1 VRVAVERPARLSG
14 TISEDLMTV
23 CNPRQPFVIGLA
35 IVLALTSSLVYPG
48 SVLAHERREVGKYQ
62 FVVGFINEPALQGEP
77 NGVDLRVVNGET
89 QQPVEGLQST
99 LRVAIS
105 FGGGQPKELPLRAR
119 FGMPGSYAAD
129 VIPTRPGAYLF
140 TFSGT
145 IEGQQINE
153 RFESGP
159 GRFNDVEA
167 ATAVQF
173 PVSEPSAGELQ
184 QALHEARQQAATAN
198 TLAVAGLVA
207 GLLALLLSGYLLAR
221 RTARTGAMATKAGPA
236 D

>member
-1 VRVAVERPARLSG
+1 VKLCSPPWLR
-14 TISEDLMTV
+14 
-23 CNPRQPFVIGLA
+23 GLA
-35 IVLALTSSLVYPG
+35 ILLALASSCLFPAAA
-48 SVLAHERREVGKYQ
+48 LAHERREVGKYQ
-62 FVVGFINEPALQGEP
+62 LVVGFINEPALQGEP
-77 NGVDLRVVNGET
+77 NGVDLRVVNRET

-99 LRVAIS
+99 LRVAIA

-184 QALHEARQQAATAN
+184 QALNEARQQAATAN
-198 TLAVAGLVA
+198 TMAVAGLVA
-207 GLLALLLSGYLLAR
+207 GLLSLLLNGYLLLR
-221 RTARTGAMATKAGPA
+221 RPVPGRAMASEAA
-236 D
+236 DT